1 MLETLKELCKLSGVS
16 GREDNVRNYILNR
29 ISPFCDVTVDALGNI
44 IAFVKGKK
52 RAAKRVMIDAHM
64 DEVGFIVTAVTDDGL
79 LKFETV
85 GGIDTSV
92 LLARRVIIGEG
103 VVGVISM
110 KPIHMLKGDEK
121 KKYPEKDALYIDIGA
136 TDKKQALELV
146 SLGDV
151 AVFDVEFCE
160 FGDMILSKALDD
172 RAGCAALIDIIE
184 KGAEYDF
191 YATFT
196 VQEEVGLKGAKTAAF
211 SVDPEYSIVLESTT
225 AADIAGVSDD
235 KKVCFV
241 GKGATVSFMDS
252 STLYDKELFDKTLE
266 IAAERKIPAQVKCYV
281 SGGNNAGAIHLSRS
295 GVKTITLSVPCRYIH
310 SPSSVASFNDIVAVR
325 NLGEAMLEVLAS
337 SDK

>member
-1 MLETLKELCKLSGVS
+1 MLEALKELCKLSGVS

-29 ISPFCDVTVDALGNI
+29 ICPFCDVTFDALGNI

-52 RAAKRVMIDAHM
+52 RAAKRVMVDAHM
-64 DEVGFIVTAVTDDGL
+64 DEVGFIITAVTDDGL

-92 LLARRVIIGEG
+92 LLARRVIIGGG

-121 KKYPEKDALYIDIGA
+121 KKYPEKGELYIDIGA
-136 TDKKQALELV
+136 VDKGQALELV
-146 SLGDV
+146 SPGDV
-151 AVFDVEFCE
+151 AVFDVGFQES
-160 FGDMILSKALDD
+160 GDMLLSKALDD

-184 KGAEYDF
+184 NGPEYDF

-196 VQEEVGLKGAKTAAF
+196 VQEEVGLRGAKTAAF
-211 SVDPEYSIVLESTT
+211 SVDPDYSIVFESTT
-225 AADIAGVSDD
+225 AADIAGVPDD
-235 KKVCFV
+235 KKVCLI

-252 STLYDKELFDKTLE
+252 ATLYDKELFDKTLQV
-266 IAAERKIPAQVKCYV
+266 AEKKNIPCQVKCYV

-295 GVKTITLSVPCRYIH
+295 GVKTVAISVPCRYIH
-310 SPSSVASFNDIVAVR
+310 SPSSIASFKDIEAVR

-337 SDK
+337 GDK